1 MSIAGDIR
9 TDIKTDIKTARKLRL
24 TGWGIVAWMACCAIM
39 MWPFYRADRL
49 DLALPALNAILVL
62 GLIIFIEWKFRRR
75 AWFWLTMT
83 VIVSLHLALVA
94 FVPWT
99 DKWAP
104 AASIAGIDSLDL
116 VLILSI
122 LSVVSN
128 VLQARE
134 TADE

>member
-1 MSIAGDIR
+1 MSIAG
-9 TDIKTDIKTARKLRL
+9 DIKTDIKTAKKLRL
-24 TGWGIVAWMACCAIM
+24 TGRGILAWMACCAIV

-49 DLALPALNAILVL
+49 DLALPALNAIAVL
-62 GLIIFIEWKFRRR
+62 GLIIFMKWKFRRR

-83 VIVSLHLALVA
+83 VIVLLHLALIA

-99 DKWAP
+99 DKWIP
-104 AASIAGIDSLDL
+104 AVTTAGIDSLDL

-128 VLQARE
+128 TLHGHEA
-134 TADE
+134 ADE